1 MIQSFFI
8 FRFFSKKIT
17 NRYQNLCYLCIMAKS
32 KFYVVWNGRQV
43 GVFSNWDSC
52 KMQIEGF
59 KGAQYKSF
67 PDRASAEEAFKT
79 GYQAISQ
86 QVNEFNVQQPMFNSQ
101 CPTANVQQPIG
112 QSIAVDAACSG
123 NPGKMEFQGVF
134 VETKTHLFKSPVYE
148 HGTNNI
154 GEFLAIVYCLAWQQK
169 KKLNYPIY
177 SDSVNAQKWVR
188 EGICKTKITENEKNK
203 PLFEVIRWAEKW
215 LHNNSF
221 RVPIYKWK
229 TEIWGE
235 IPADF
240 GRK

>member
-1 MIQSFFI
+1 
-8 FRFFSKKIT
+8 
-17 NRYQNLCYLCIMAKS
+17 MAKG
-32 KFYVVWNGRQV
+32 KFYVVWNGRNV
-43 GVFSNWDSC
+43 GVYSDWDSC

-67 PDRASAEEAFKT
+67 PDRQSAEDAFKA
-79 GYQAISQ
+79 GYQQTSQ
-86 QVNEFNVQQPMFNSQ
+86 RDYESARLQVNETTRLQVEM
-101 CPTANVQQPIG
+101 PIT

-134 VETKTHLFKSPVYE
+134 VETKTNLFKSPVYE

-154 GEFLAIVYCLAWQQK
+154 GEFLAIVYCLAWQHK
-169 KKLNYPIY
+169 HKLSYPIY

-188 EGICKTKITENEKNK
+188 EGVCKTKIEENEKNK

-215 LHNNSF
+215 LKTNSF

-229 TEIWGE
+229 TEVWGE

>member
-1 MIQSFFI
+1 
-8 FRFFSKKIT
+8 
-17 NRYQNLCYLCIMAKS
+17 MAKN
-32 KFYVVWNGRQV
+32 KYYVVWNGRQV
-43 GVFSNWDSC
+43 GVYSNWDSC

-67 PDRASAEEAFKT
+67 PDRASAEQAFNAGYEASC
-79 GYQAISQ
+79 QQSAVSSQ
-86 QVNEFNVQQPMFNSQ
+86 QSALKSYENFPEDQR
-101 CPTANVQQPIG
+101 PIG

-148 HGTNNI
+148 QGSNNI
-154 GEFLAIVYCLAWQQK
+154 GEFLAIVYCLAWQK
-169 KKLNYPIY
+169 KNKLAYPIY

-188 EGICKTKITENEKNK
+188 EGICKTKIVENDKNK
-203 PLFEVIRWAEKW
+203 PLFEVIRWAERW
-215 LHNNSF
+215 LKENSF
-221 RVPIYKWK
+221 RVPIYKWR

>member
-1 MIQSFFI
+1 
-8 FRFFSKKIT
+8 
-17 NRYQNLCYLCIMAKS
+17 MAKS
-32 KFYVVWNGRQV
+32 KFYVVWKGRQA
-43 GVFSNWDSC
+43 GVYSNWESC

-67 PDRASAEEAFKT
+67 PDRQSAEDAFKA
-79 GYQAISQ
+79 GYQQTSQ
-86 QVNEFNVQQPMFNSQ
+86 RVNETTRLQVNETTRLQVEM
-101 CPTANVQQPIG
+101 PIT

-134 VETKTHLFKSPVYE
+134 VETKTNLFKSPVYE

-154 GEFLAIVYCLAWQQK
+154 GEFLAIVYCLAWQHK
-169 KKLNYPIY
+169 HKLSYPIY

-188 EGICKTKITENEKNK
+188 EGVCKTKIEENEKNK

-215 LHNNSF
+215 LKTNSF

-229 TEIWGE
+229 TEVWGE

>member
-1 MIQSFFI
+1 
-8 FRFFSKKIT
+8 
-17 NRYQNLCYLCIMAKS
+17 MAKGN
-32 KFYVVWNGRQV
+32 KFYVVWKGREV
-43 GVFSNWDSC
+43 GVFSTWDSC
-52 KMQIEGF
+52 KMQIENF

-67 PDRASAEEAFKT
+67 ADRMSAENAFRAGYEASR
-79 GYQAISQ
+79 QQSAVSSQ
-86 QVNEFNVQQPMFNSQ
+86 LSYESMPENQK
-101 CPTANVQQPIG
+101 PIG

-148 HGTNNI
+148 QGSNNI
-154 GEFLAIVYCLAWQQK
+154 GEFLAIVYCLAWQK
-169 KKLNYPIY
+169 KNKLAYPIY

-188 EGICKTKITENEKNK
+188 EGICKTKIVENDKNK
-203 PLFEVIRWAEKW
+203 PLFEVIRWAERW
-215 LHNNSF
+215 LKENSF
-221 RVPIYKWK
+221 RVPIYKWR

>member
-1 MIQSFFI
+1 
-8 FRFFSKKIT
+8 
-17 NRYQNLCYLCIMAKS
+17 MAKN
-32 KFYVVWNGRQV
+32 KFYVVWKGRQI

-67 PDRASAEEAFKT
+67 PDRTSAEEAFKT

-86 QVNEFNVQQPMFNSQ
+86 QVNEFNVQQPTFNSQ
-101 CPTANVQQPIG
+101 CSTANVQQPIG

-154 GEFLAIVYCLAWQQK
+154 GEFLAIVYCLAWQHK

-188 EGICKTKITENEKNK
+188 EGVCKTKIAENEKNK

-215 LHNNSF
+215 LKENSF
-221 RVPIYKWK
+221 RVPIYKWR

>member
-1 MIQSFFI
+1 
-8 FRFFSKKIT
+8 
-17 NRYQNLCYLCIMAKS
+17 MAKS
-32 KFYVVWNGRQV
+32 KFYVVWKGRQA
-43 GVFSNWDSC
+43 GVYSNWESC

-67 PDRASAEEAFKT
+67 PDRQSAEDAFKA
-79 GYQAISQ
+79 GYQQTSQ
-86 QVNEFNVQQPMFNSQ
+86 RDHESTRLQVNETTRLQVEM
-101 CPTANVQQPIG
+101 PIT

-134 VETKTHLFKSPVYE
+134 VETKTNLFKSPVYE

-154 GEFLAIVYCLAWQQK
+154 GEFLAIVYCLAWQHK
-169 KKLNYPIY
+169 HKLSYPIY

-188 EGICKTKITENEKNK
+188 EGVCKTKIEENEKNK

-215 LHNNSF
+215 LKTNSF

-229 TEIWGE
+229 TEVWGE

>member
-1 MIQSFFI
+1 
-8 FRFFSKKIT
+8 
-17 NRYQNLCYLCIMAKS
+17 MAKS
-32 KFYVVWNGRQV
+32 KFYVVWKGREI
-43 GVFSNWDSC
+43 GVFSTWDSC

-67 PDRASAEEAFKT
+67 SDRASAENAFKA
-79 GYQAISQ
+79 GYEASCQ
-86 QVNEFNVQQPMFNSQ
+86 Q
-101 CPTANVQQPIG
+101 TAASATPSYESMPENLRPIG

-148 HGTNNI
+148 QGSNNI
-154 GEFLAIVYCLAWQQK
+154 GEFLAIVYCLAWQK
-169 KKLNYPIY
+169 KNKIQYPIY

-188 EGICKTKITENEKNK
+188 EGLCKTKIVENDKNR
-203 PLFEVIRWAEKW
+203 PLFDVIRWAERW
-215 LHNNSF
+215 LKENSF
-221 RVPIYKWK
+221 RVPIYKWR

>member
-1 MIQSFFI
+1 
-8 FRFFSKKIT
+8 
-17 NRYQNLCYLCIMAKS
+17 MAKN
-32 KFYVVWNGRQV
+32 KFYVVWKGREI
-43 GVFSNWDSC
+43 GVFSTWDSC

-67 PDRASAEEAFKT
+67 SDRASAEQAFKM
-79 GYQAISQ
+79 GYEACRQSADSNQ
-86 QVNEFNVQQPMFNSQ
+86 QSVSYESFPENQR
-101 CPTANVQQPIG
+101 PIT

-148 HGTNNI
+148 HGSNNI
-154 GEFLAIVYCLAWQQK
+154 GEFLAIVYCLAWQK
-169 KKLNYPIY
+169 KNKLSYPIY

-188 EGICKTKITENEKNK
+188 EGICKTKITENDKNK
-203 PLFEVIRWAEKW
+203 PLFEVIRWAERW
-215 LHNNSF
+215 LKENSF
-221 RVPIYKWK
+221 RVPIYKWR

>member
-1 MIQSFFI
+1 
-8 FRFFSKKIT
+8 
-17 NRYQNLCYLCIMAKS
+17 MAKS
-32 KFYVVWNGRQV
+32 KFYVVWKGRQA
-43 GVFSNWDSC
+43 GVYSNWESC

-67 PDRASAEEAFKT
+67 PDRQSAEDAFKA
-79 GYQAISQ
+79 GYQQTSQ
-86 QVNEFNVQQPMFNSQ
+86 RDYESTRLQVNETTRLQVEM
-101 CPTANVQQPIG
+101 PIT

-134 VETKTHLFKSPVYE
+134 VETKTNLFKSPVYE

-154 GEFLAIVYCLAWQQK
+154 GEFLAIVYCLAWQHK
-169 KKLNYPIY
+169 HKLSYPIY

-188 EGICKTKITENEKNK
+188 EGVCKTKIEENEKNK

-215 LHNNSF
+215 LKTNSF

-229 TEIWGE
+229 TEVWGE

>member
-1 MIQSFFI
+1 
-8 FRFFSKKIT
+8 
-17 NRYQNLCYLCIMAKS
+17 MAKS
-32 KFYVVWNGRQV
+32 KFYVVWKGRQP
-43 GVFSNWDSC
+43 GVYSNWESC

-67 PDRASAEEAFKT
+67 PDRQSAEDAFKA
-79 GYQAISQ
+79 GYQQTSQ
-86 QVNEFNVQQPMFNSQ
+86 RDYESARLQVNETTRLQVEM
-101 CPTANVQQPIG
+101 PIT

-134 VETKTHLFKSPVYE
+134 VETKTNLFKSPVYE

-154 GEFLAIVYCLAWQQK
+154 GEFLAIVYCLAWQHK
-169 KKLNYPIY
+169 HKLSYPIY

-188 EGICKTKITENEKNK
+188 EGVCKTKIEENEKNK

-215 LHNNSF
+215 LKTNSF

-229 TEIWGE
+229 TEVWGE

>member
-1 MIQSFFI
+1 
-8 FRFFSKKIT
+8 
-17 NRYQNLCYLCIMAKS
+17 MAKN
-32 KFYVVWNGRQV
+32 KFYVVWKGREI
-43 GVFSNWDSC
+43 GVYSTWDSC

-67 PDRASAEEAFKT
+67 PDRTSAENAFRAGYEASCQQTKDNVAT
-79 GYQAISQ
+79 SYESLSESQ
-86 QVNEFNVQQPMFNSQ
+86 R
-101 CPTANVQQPIG
+101 PIG

-123 NPGKMEFQGVF
+123 NPGKVEYQGVF
-134 VETKTHLFKSPVYE
+134 VETNTHLFRSPVFEY
-148 HGTNNI
+148 GTNNI
-154 GEFLAIVYCLAWQQK
+154 GEFLAIVHCLAWQQK
-169 KKLNYPIY
+169 NNLHYPIY

-188 EGICKTKITENEKNK
+188 EGICKTKLTENEKNK
-203 PLFEVIRWAEKW
+203 YLFEVIRRAEKW
-215 LHNNSF
+215 LHDNSF

>member
-1 MIQSFFI
+1 
-8 FRFFSKKIT
+8 
-17 NRYQNLCYLCIMAKS
+17 MAKN

-43 GVFSNWDSC
+43 GIFSTWDSC

-67 PDRASAEEAFKT
+67 PDRESAEQAFKA
-79 GYQAISQ
+79 GYQQSTVSQ
-86 QVNEFNVQQPMFNSQ
+86 Q
-101 CPTANVQQPIG
+101 PTANGPQPIG

-148 HGTNNI
+148 QGTNNI
-154 GEFLAIVYCLAWQQK
+154 GEFLAIVYCLAWQK
-169 KKLNYPIY
+169 KNNLNYPIY

-188 EGICKTKITENEKNK
+188 EGACKTKITENEKNR
-203 PLFEVIRWAEKW
+203 PLFDVIRWAENW
-215 LHNNSF
+215 LRTNSF
-221 RVPIYKWK
+221 RVPVYKWR

>member
-1 MIQSFFI
+1 
-8 FRFFSKKIT
+8 
-17 NRYQNLCYLCIMAKS
+17 MAKS
-32 KFYVVWNGRQV
+32 KFYVVWKGRQA
-43 GVFSNWDSC
+43 GVYSNWESC

-67 PDRASAEEAFKT
+67 PDRQSAEDAFKA
-79 GYQAISQ
+79 GYQQTSQ
-86 QVNEFNVQQPMFNSQ
+86 RDHESTRLQVNESTRLQVEM
-101 CPTANVQQPIG
+101 PIT

-134 VETKTHLFKSPVYE
+134 VETKTNLFKSPVYE

-154 GEFLAIVYCLAWQQK
+154 GEFLAIVYCLAWQHK
-169 KKLNYPIY
+169 HKLSYPIY

-188 EGICKTKITENEKNK
+188 EGVCKTKIEENEKNK

-215 LHNNSF
+215 LKTNSF
-221 RVPIYKWK
+221 RVPIYKWN
-229 TEIWGE
+229 TEVWGE

>member
-1 MIQSFFI
+1 
-8 FRFFSKKIT
+8 
-17 NRYQNLCYLCIMAKS
+17 MAKN
-32 KFYVVWNGRQV
+32 KFYVVWKGRQV
-43 GVFSNWDSC
+43 GVFSDWESC

-67 PDRASAEEAFKT
+67 SDRASAEQAFEA
-79 GYQAISQ
+79 GRQLSAVSC
-86 QVNEFNVQQPMFNSQ
+86 QPSVVSHQPTTNS
-101 CPTANVQQPIG
+101 PQPIG

-148 HGTNNI
+148 QGTNNI

-169 KKLNYPIY
+169 NKLSYPIY

-188 EGICKTKITENEKNK
+188 EGVCKTKIAENEKNK
-203 PLFEVIRWAEKW
+203 PLFDVIRWAEKW
-215 LHNNSF
+215 LKTNSF
-221 RVPIYKWK
+221 RVPIYKWR

>member
-1 MIQSFFI
+1 MS
-8 FRFFSKKIT
+8 
-17 NRYQNLCYLCIMAKS
+17 KS

-43 GVFSNWDSC
+43 GVFSNWESC
-52 KMQIEGF
+52 RMQIEGY

-67 PDRASAEEAFKT
+67 PDRASAEEAFKS
-79 GYQAISQ
+79 GYQQSAISH
-86 QVNEFNVQQPMFNSQ
+86 QPS
-101 CPTANVQQPIG
+101 AVSQQPIG

-154 GEFLAIVYCLAWQQK
+154 GEFLAIVYCLAWQK
-169 KKLNYPIY
+169 KNNLSYPIY

-188 EGICKTKITENEKNK
+188 EGICKTKIVENEKNK
-203 PLFEVIRWAEKW
+203 PLFDVIRWAENW
-215 LHNNSF
+215 LHTNSF
-221 RVPIYKWK
+221 RVPIYKWR